1 MIRRIAAPSARFG
14 ERGIELN
21 KRHSLSIQLFI
32 DVLRSLVAAGI
43 VFALLFSVGTYIL
56 SRTVYGDGFTRYMS
70 NRKFEQL
77 QSYVEEHDITADD
90 LRLLN
95 AWCGRGRHIYLVL
108 YQFDRLLYESPT
120 LHASYTDPDDYDP
133 AYEDPE
139 AEYALVLGDGTQV
152 RAFLYYYP
160 GNSFYYWA
168 IVISGFASFLVFS
181 LCFISF
187 VHHKLRYIQLL
198 KKELD
203 ILAGGDMTYPVTV
216 RGKDELGEL
225 AAGIDQMRRS
235 IAAHQAAEEKMRLAN
250 SQLVTAMSHDLR
262 TPLTSL
268 MAYLELME
276 RGKYEDSEQ
285 LSHFIHRSLDKAL
298 QIKSMTDKLFQY
310 FLVYSS
316 EWEPPKLEPVDAD
329 ALFGQLFGEYAFS
342 LENHGFVVQS
352 SFEPLN
358 GQVQVSAQ
366 LLQRAFDNIYSNLL
380 KYADPQVPI
389 QMSYQRKNETVRLHL
404 QNGVSP
410 QRDKRE
416 STNIGLHTCE
426 KVLRC
431 HGGTF
436 CCREEDNCF
445 YTEVTLPL
453 IPGETPDAP

>member
-1 MIRRIAAPSARFG
+1 MS
-14 ERGIELN
+14 
-21 KRHSLSIQLFI
+21 KRHSLSIQLFL
-32 DVLRSLVAAGI
+32 DVLRALVAAVI
-43 VFALLFSVGTYIL
+43 VFALLL
-56 SRTVYGDGFTRYMS
+56 SLGSYVLSCTVYGEGFTTRMS
-70 NRKFEQL
+70 DRKFEQL
-77 QSYVEEHDITADD
+77 QKYVDEQEITISN
-90 LRLLN
+90 LRSLDV
-95 AWCGRGRHIYLVL
+95 WFGRGTRVYLVL
-108 YQFDRLLYESPT
+108 YQSGRLLYESPT
-120 LHASYTDPDDYDP
+120 LYASYSDPDDYNP

-139 AEYALVLGDGTQV
+139 AEHMLTLSDGTQV

-160 GNSFYYWA
+160 GNAYFYWT
-168 IVISGFASFLVFS
+168 IVIAGFASFLVFS
-181 LCFISF
+181 LCFITF
-187 VHHKLRYIQLL
+187 VHRKLRYVQLL

-203 ILAGGDMTYPVTV
+203 ILAGGDMSYPVTV

-235 IAAHQAAEEKMRLAN
+235 IAAHQAAEEQMRSAN
-250 SQLVTAMSHDLR
+250 SELVTAMSHDLR

-276 RGKYEDSEQ
+276 RGKYENSEQ

-316 EWEPPKLEPVDAD
+316 EWEPPKLENADAD
-329 ALFGQLFGEYAFS
+329 ELFGQLFGEYAFS
-342 LENHGFVVQS
+342 LENKGFTVQS
-352 SFEPLN
+352 SFERLD
-358 GQVQVSAQ
+358 GQVQVGAQ
-366 LLQRAFDNIYSNLL
+366 LLQRAFDNLYSNLL
-380 KYADPQVPI
+380 KYADPQIPI
-389 QMSYQRKNETVRLHL
+389 ELSYRREGDTVRLTL
-404 QNGVSP
+404 QNGISP

-436 CCREEDNCF
+436 RCHEADGFF

-453 IPGETPDAP
+453 LPGPAPDAS